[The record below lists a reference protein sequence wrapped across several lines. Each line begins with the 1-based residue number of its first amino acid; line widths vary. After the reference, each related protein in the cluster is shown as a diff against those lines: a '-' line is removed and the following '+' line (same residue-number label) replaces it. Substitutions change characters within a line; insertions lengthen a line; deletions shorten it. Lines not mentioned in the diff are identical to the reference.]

1 MARFELIKKLISSPT
16 RKVVPA
22 CVLAEQPPTD
32 YFEAAGY
39 GQDGTG
45 LQTNKLSKVQL
56 KQIPM
61 EKCQESYAIELSAES
76 QLCAQGYRDDVDT
89 QDTCYG
95 DSGAPLQYMNA
106 NYTADDG
113 KTYHVPTVVGLT
125 SFGIGCGFNLPS
137 VYVKVSNYIG
147 WMESVIMP

>member
-1 MARFELIKKLISSPT
+1 M
-16 RKVVPA
+16 PA
-22 CVLAEQPPTD
+22 CVLAGRPPTD

-39 GQDGTG
+39 GQDGAG

-56 KQIPM
+56 KHIPV
-61 EKCQESYAIELSAES
+61 EKCQESYAVSLSAEA
-76 QLCAQGYRDDVDT
+76 QICAQGYRDDVGT

-95 DSGAPLQYMNA
+95 DSGAPLQFISTNR
-106 NYTADDG
+106 TADG
-113 KTYHVPTVVGLT
+113 TTRHVPTVVGLT

-147 WMESVIMP
+147 WMESVIAV

>member
-1 MARFELIKKLISSPT
+1 M
-16 RKVVPA
+16 
-22 CVLAEQPPTD
+22 LAGRLSTD

-39 GQDGTG
+39 GQDGAG

-56 KQIPM
+56 KHIPM
-61 EKCQESYAIELSAES
+61 EKCQESYSIALSADS

-95 DSGAPLQYMNA
+95 DSGAPLQFMNL
-106 NYTADDG
+106 NRTADG
-113 KTYHVPTVVGLT
+113 RTYHVPTIVGLT

-147 WMESVIMP
+147 WLESVIMP